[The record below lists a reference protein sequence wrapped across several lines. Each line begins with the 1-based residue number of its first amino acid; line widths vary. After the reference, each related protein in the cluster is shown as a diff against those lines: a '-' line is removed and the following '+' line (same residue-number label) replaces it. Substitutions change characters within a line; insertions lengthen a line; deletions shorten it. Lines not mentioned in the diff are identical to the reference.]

1 MLLYVADDYIEF
13 AMYCAQVARREGWT
27 VEVAQNDSD
36 LLDKLRQGK
45 EPALILCDIQMPKMD
60 GIEVEQK
67 LPKINRKLRVRFKAR
82 TEYATDRLLL
92 DGFVFPNGKIEPL
105 MDSDPRNLLRN
116 PRRYRNGDRVPSFE
130 VAKGWPKTDAR
141 LPYNC

>member
-1 MLLYVADDYIEF
+1 MPAGFGILSNSGTERVFAKGNATVDKAIRRQRLPKMLFYVADDNIEF
-13 AMYCAQVARREGWT
+13 AEYCTQVARREGWT
-27 VEVAQNDSD
+27 VEVAQNGSD

-45 EPALILCDIQMPKMD
+45 EPALILCDIQMPKLD

-105 MDSDPRNLLRN
+105 MDSDP
-116 PRRYRNGDRVPSFE
+116 
-130 VAKGWPKTDAR
+130 
-141 LPYNC
+141 